1 MERDGGSSGKRVMV
15 LALVGAVVAFAA
27 AMIVLVGTAGAFGS

>member
-15 LALVGAVVAFAA
+15 LALIGAVAAFAA
-27 AMIVLVGTAGAFGS
+27 AMAVLVGSAGSFGN